1 MAPEKRRRKR
11 GRRRRNVPTYP
22 AFLHLNTAY
31 LVQLCNWYSNC
42 GANPFVLWLR
52 KVLKVMISF
61 KFGLLFIE
69 SRSIQNIIRHF
80 FKSWPPDPGTMSLAN
95 HLQIRSKFFAKK
107 KKLRSTFLARN
118 LGLNSSRRCP
128 NSSRWRKNS
137 SRRKNHRE
145 IRGDFVP
152 IKPGLKEG
160 CGAYFYGNMIAL
172 VMTQFTCSSV

>member
-1 MAPEKRRRKR
+1 MAPEKRRRRR
-11 GRRRRNVPTYP
+11 GRRRRNVPTYQ
-22 AFLHLNTAY
+22 AFLQLNTAY

-80 FKSWPPDPGTMSLAN
+80 FKSWPPDPWDIVISQSYSN
-95 HLQIRSKFFAKK
+95 SQQILREE
-107 KKLRSTFLARN
+107 KKLRRTFLARN

-152 IKPGLKEG
+152 IKPGL
-160 CGAYFYGNMIAL
+160 
-172 VMTQFTCSSV
+172 